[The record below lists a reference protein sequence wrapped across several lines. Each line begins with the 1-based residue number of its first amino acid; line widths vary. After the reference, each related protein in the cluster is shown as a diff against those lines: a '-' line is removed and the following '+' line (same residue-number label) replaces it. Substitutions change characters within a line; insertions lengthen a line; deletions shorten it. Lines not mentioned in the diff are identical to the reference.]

1 MLLNLW
7 AWVLVHPEAIATA
20 ALAVLSVIAATIAN
34 ARAKGAPV
42 SWFERFVDRVSVR
55 TRANAANAGWSWPI
69 VGRSIFE
76 AALDAS
82 APPPKDPPSPPSEPG
97 YIDRAVLWIVGGV
110 ALLALG
116 AMLLGGCAAASNPML
131 SPIAPRIIE
140 RPEYGTCV
148 ETGGKLRVPEG
159 PTFALLTQA
168 CMLMDAGLD
177 APDASEPEPEAI
189 PDKTDAGAADQ

>member
-1 MLLNLW
+1 MKSVMLNLW
-7 AWVLVHPEAIATA
+7 AWVLLHPEAVVTA
-20 ALAVLSVIAATIAN
+20 ALAVLSVVAATIAN

-42 SWFERFVDRVSVR
+42 SWIERFVDRLAVR
-55 TRANAANAGWSWPI
+55 TRANASNAGWSWPI

-82 APPPKDPPSPPSEPG
+82 APPPKDPPPSEPG
-97 YIDRAVLWIVGGV
+97 YVDRAVLWIIGGI
-110 ALLALG
+110 ALLSLG
-116 AMLLGGCAAASNPML
+116 ALLLGGCAAASNPML

-140 RPEYGTCV
+140 RPEYGTCI

-168 CMLMDAGLD
+168 CMMMDAS
-177 APDASEPEPEAI
+177 APVDASEPEPEAI
-189 PDKTDAGAADQ
+189 PDKVDAGAAE